1 MINLSLLLVF
11 TKVLSLVI
19 TVFCLVYT
27 PREWTRMEIDNG
39 SHDNNSA
46 LSELLAVANKE
57 NQMLKELL
65 LEARKRAE
73 MSEVALQIL
82 SKHIE
87 KPVQKQT
94 ASNFIKR
101 IIVPIGK
108 AIRIPK
114 RKTNQKHN
122 MDQ

>member
-1 MINLSLLLVF
+1 
-11 TKVLSLVI
+11 
-19 TVFCLVYT
+19 
-27 PREWTRMEIDNG
+27 MEKNTDPQN
-39 SHDNNSA
+39 NNSA

-57 NQMLKELL
+57 NQMLRELL
-65 LEARKRAE
+65 GEARKRAE

-87 KPVQKQT
+87 NPVQKQT

-114 RKTNQKHN
+114 RKKNQ
-122 MDQ
+122 

>member
-1 MINLSLLLVF
+1 
-11 TKVLSLVI
+11 
-19 TVFCLVYT
+19 
-27 PREWTRMEIDNG
+27 MEIDNG
-39 SHDNNSA
+39 SRDNNSA

-57 NQMLKELL
+57 NQMLRELL
-65 LEARKRAE
+65 VEARKRAE

-87 KPVQKQT
+87 KPVQKPT

-108 AIRIPK
+108 AIRVPK
-114 RKTNQKHN
+114 RKKPTVQHR
-122 MDQ
+122 